1 MVEQLDGL
9 GLVYEKQGNTGAAA
23 YEQSNRVDPFARV
36 TNQLANDLQRE
47 QRKIEVEQEKKDK
60 LNFDVLKGLGDIKAW
75 DVDLRAYMYDKVG
88 QQKIKAMQLMTAGKN
103 LSNLADPEVM
113 AFNEEL
119 EKTKQEAQLSSKQGT
134 TIDAMKKD
142 LFKNPHKYDVEET
155 TKALKT
161 YEAMT
166 PAERLETPAETLFVP
181 KYNKFALIPKLQ
193 GIAMWTKP
201 VGSRGEIEFDEAKA
215 REAMALKLDT
225 EDGEKDYIA
234 GVKKGDWTTPEE
246 MIDVNLAMAKTMFKE
261 KQARLITS
269 SPKEKVDYEYDI
281 TNETTTPFYMKKVT
295 NEDTGEKVD
304 AGSLQIRHHT
314 QMGNVNFV
322 LSPKIARDDTGKGI
336 DKTVAVKSGALGI
349 TLYNPK
355 SKAYIKEG
363 DTITIDGKTYTKEE
377 ALKKGLLI
385 YKTIFTGEGEY
396 DSGGKKIG
404 KTIYFDPDNY
414 TTGATEKSE
423 QSVKDYYMRKKKL
436 EEVARKMN
444 AKYSS
449 GTSTSTTTT
458 TKPTTGTSGG
468 DKPKDPPKKKK
479 ALPGS

>member
-36 TNQLANDLQRE
+36 TNQLAFDLQRE

-60 LNFDVLKGLGDIKAW
+60 LNFQVLEGLGDIKGWEIDNQATIYNEANE
-75 DVDLRAYMYDKVG
+75 LKNEAS
-88 QQKIKAMQLMTAGKN
+88 QLITEGIN
-103 LSNLADPEVM
+103 LSDLTNPKAR
-113 AFNEEL
+113 AFQ
-119 EKTKQEAQLSSKQGT
+119 EKTQKLKQKAQLSGTQGP
-134 TIDAMKKD
+134 TIDAMRKD
-142 LFKNPHKYDVEET
+142 LFKNPQKYDVEET
-155 TKALKT
+155 TKALKA

-166 PAERLETPAETLFVP
+166 PSERLEIPAETLFVP
-181 KYNKFALIPKLQ
+181 KYNKFALIPKLP

-201 VGSRGEIEFDEAKA
+201 VGSRGEVEFDEAKA

-225 EDGEKDYIA
+225 EDGEKDYNA

-295 NEDTGEKVD
+295 NEETGEKVD

-349 TLYNPK
+349 SLYNPK

-377 ALKKGLLI
+377 ALKKGLLV

-449 GTSTSTTTT
+449 GTSTTTTTT
-458 TKPTTGTSGG
+458 TKPTTGTSGT
-468 DKPKDPPKKKK
+468 PKKQDPPKKKK